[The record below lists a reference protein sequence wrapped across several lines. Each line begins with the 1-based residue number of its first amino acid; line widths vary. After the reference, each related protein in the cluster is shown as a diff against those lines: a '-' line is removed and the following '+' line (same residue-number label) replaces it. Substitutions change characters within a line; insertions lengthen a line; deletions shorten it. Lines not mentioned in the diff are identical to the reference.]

1 MHCFKAPALIT
12 DWEQESARKLKMMT
26 TNIFKIRNAITAFT
40 NHVGFDFTFG
50 KKGVTD
56 TQEWIRN
63 GPHHST
69 VIKNVIGRMLNGM
82 NFLSE
87 VYGNNTKGKKDMKII
102 FFPRKKFYER
112 LFSIFSV
119 MAMMLMVIDS
129 MVKHDSLI
137 CNSIM
142 DREDGGISLSA
153 YYKYQRLRPTE
164 FERKIVQDL
173 DEATSYSI
181 YEKPT
186 IPLEKQERLRRLN
199 AVHQLTEDYPK
210 VRDGSSI
217 IYNRALRNQ
226 FHQRILE
233 RMDRERP
240 RIQGKNLKYLEK
252 SSYFYLYIS
261 KKLGIIRHPELMEA
275 RDYLTPERLPER
287 RSPMMVDSPRSPPR
301 DPRRRTTRGLTQYP
315 AASSRSR
322 ARRDDDEVQIIS
334 TRNFQ
339 WADSNQME

>member
-1 MHCFKAPALIT
+1 MKT
-12 DWEQESARKLKMMT
+12 
-26 TNIFKIRNAITAFT
+26 
-40 NHVGFDFTFG
+40 
-50 KKGVTD
+50 
-56 TQEWIRN
+56 
-63 GPHHST
+63 
-69 VIKNVIGRMLNGM
+69 
-82 NFLSE
+82 
-87 VYGNNTKGKKDMKII
+87 KII
-102 FFPRKKFYER
+102 FFREEKVKLER
-112 LFSIFSV
+112 NFSFSV

-199 AVHQLTEDYPK
+199 AIHQLEEDYPK
-210 VRDGSSI
+210 IRDGSTI
-217 IYNRALRNQ
+217 IYNRGLRHQ

-233 RMDRERP
+233 KMDRERP
-240 RIQGKNLKYLEK
+240 RIQGKTLEYLENLNK
-252 SSYFYLYIS
+252 IS
-261 KKLGIIRHPELMEA
+261 NNTLANLGIIRHPELVEA
-275 RDYLTPERLPER
+275 QDYLTPERLPER

-315 AASSRSR
+315 ATSSRSR